1 MEGGLLWA
9 LRIQAMTTLLECVGV
24 HCRITVT
31 EEGGVRY
38 LYLDGCEEGAM
49 FVDSEDPVFN
59 YLWFHKAAQLA
70 RPVHRALVLGAGAF
84 TAAKCLA
91 IDHVDAAI
99 DVVDREPELL
109 AAGRQFFELADPR
122 YERLRFIGE
131 AAEVALPRLTPSYD
145 FIFDDLFDGFEHVP
159 EATRGAAHTAR
170 LAELLSAG
178 GIAIKNLIWD
188 RKNPDTVAAC
198 ISMADAWRPQFAWS
212 MEVLLGHPGSG
223 HNRILLGAKK
233 PRHYDWATLADLL
246 LRNGVP
252 TMVIS
257 SASVQRSPG
266 KM

>member
-1 MEGGLLWA
+1 
-9 LRIQAMTTLLECVGV
+9 MTTLLECVGA

-59 YLWFHKAAQLA
+59 YLWFHKASQLA
-70 RPVHRALVLGAGAF
+70 RPVRRALVLGAGAF

-91 IDHVDAAI
+91 IDHGDAAI
-99 DVVDREPELL
+99 DVVDLEPELL
-109 AAGRQFFELADPR
+109 SVGRQFFNLAAPR
-122 YERLRFIGE
+122 YRSVSFIGE
-131 AAEVALPRLTPSYD
+131 RAEIALPRLAPSYD

-159 EATRGAAHTAR
+159 EATRGAAHVCR
-170 LAELLSAG
+170 LGELLADD

-188 RKNPDTVAAC
+188 RKNPDTVDAC
-198 ISMADAWRPQFAWS
+198 SRMADAWRPRFAWS

-233 PRHYDWATLADLL
+233 PRGYDWAALSDLL
-246 LRNGVP
+246 LGLGIPR
-252 TMVIS
+252 MVIS
-257 SASVQRSPG
+257 SASVESRSRAMPRTATN
-266 KM
+266 